1 MSKKDIELISYEI
14 PNDNIKTN
22 ILCVD
27 CVLNGGII
35 PGTTIQFVS
44 ESGLGK
50 STLCL
55 EIAKNLCY
63 QEMKVLYLDAEGSV
77 TQNTLSTIGITEYMI
92 NNTFYYVRESTFGNV
107 EKVIDKFLESINFD
121 LVIIDSIAALINDD
135 FLDSSKSASITTN
148 NSNLNSRPLTLFLNK
163 YNSIAKKRKISFIF
177 INQYRN
183 KVDMKIGTVLKEY
196 GGKSVRYNSD
206 VILKIIPLK
215 SNGKNRD
222 FSKLPQIIPGNKLEL
237 EIIKS
242 NRIIPGLK
250 IPFYLVYGR
259 GVSELYQ
266 KIYALIKLKII
277 NENNSYYKYTING
290 VTYRRHGF
298 EELYYSIINQFLD
311 DEVMS
316 KIREFYIK

>member
-22 ILCVD
+22 ISCVD
-27 CVLNGGII
+27 YALNGGII
-35 PGTTIQFVS
+35 PGATIQIVA

-55 EIAKNLCY
+55 EIAKKLCE
-63 QEMKVLYLDAEGSV
+63 QEMKVLYVDSEGSV
-77 TQNTLSTIGITEYMI
+77 THNTLNTIGITEDMI
-92 NNTFYYVRESTFGNV
+92 NDGFYYVRESTFGNV
-107 EKVIDKFLESINFD
+107 EKVIDKFLESIDFN

-135 FLDSSKSASITTN
+135 FLDSNKSASITTN

-163 YNSIAKKRKISFIF
+163 YNAIAKKKGISFIF

-206 VILKIIPLK
+206 VILKILPLK

-222 FSKLPQIIPGNKLEL
+222 FSKLPQVLPGNMLEL

-242 NRIIPGLK
+242 NRMIPGIK
-250 IPFYLVYGR
+250 IPFYLVYGH
-259 GVSELYQ
+259 GVSERYQ

-277 NENNSYYKYTING
+277 IEDNSYYKYEFSGQTFK
-290 VTYRRHGF
+290 RHGF
-298 EELYYSIINQFLD
+298 EELFYTIEPHFVD
-311 DEVMS
+311 KEVMS
-316 KIREFYIK
+316 QIKEFYTK